1 VSKLIG
7 RDRGCTFLFGVPLAS
22 FDVKERSF
30 VYHLW
35 PIVDKIESIDGQLL
49 GRGRLF
55 GRLTICR
62 FRLEWLGK
70 DA

>member
-1 VSKLIG
+1 
-7 RDRGCTFLFGVPLAS
+7 
-22 FDVKERSF
+22 
-30 VYHLW
+30 
-35 PIVDKIESIDGQLL
+35 VDKIESIDGQLL